1 MTGLKGVTGI
11 VFGIA
16 ITLVAGSSEKRE
28 TFTNLT
34 KLWVL

>member
-11 VFGIA
+11 VFGIV
-16 ITLVAGSSEKRE
+16 ITLVAGSSEERE
-28 TFTNLT
+28 IFKNLT